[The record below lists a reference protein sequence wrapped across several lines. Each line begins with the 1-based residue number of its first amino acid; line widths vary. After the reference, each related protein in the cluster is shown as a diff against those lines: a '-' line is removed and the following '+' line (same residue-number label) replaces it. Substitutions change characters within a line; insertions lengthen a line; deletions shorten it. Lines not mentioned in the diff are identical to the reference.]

1 MPSAAIA
8 SPLRALSL
16 VHDLKNLMTVV
27 VSATEALALAENGG
41 TDRRALV
48 EASLEAAR
56 RGAALL
62 RDLLAGHAPAPQSP
76 QGAACAETL
85 ETAAR
90 LVIHALPTDVSLS
103 VSACE
108 PRLACQADREELD
121 AALMNLCKNAGEAC
135 TAGGAVTLSAASVS
149 PAQAWAE
156 GLDARDYVCFEVR
169 DTGAGLSPELLA
181 RALQGG
187 FTTKPGGSGLGLV
200 SVSAFARSCGG
211 ALRVASAPG
220 QGCRVSLYL
229 PRFAALA
236 EAA

>member
-8 SPLRALSL
+8 SPLRDLSL

-41 TDRRALV
+41 ADRRALA

-62 RDLLAGHAPAPQSP
+62 RDLLADHAPAPRSP

-85 ETAAR
+85 ETAAQ
-90 LVIHALPTDVSLS
+90 LAIHTLPTDVSLS
-103 VSACE
+103 VSASE
-108 PRLACQADREELD
+108 PLLACQADREALD

-135 TAGGAVTLSAASVS
+135 TTGGAVTLSAASVS

-156 GLDARDYVCFEVR
+156 GLEARDYVCFEVR
-169 DTGAGLSPELLA
+169 DTGAGLAPELLA

-187 FTTKPGGSGLGLV
+187 FTTKPGGTGLGLV
-200 SVSAFARSCGG
+200 SVAAFARSSGG
-211 ALRVASAPG
+211 ALRVASTPG

>member
-8 SPLRALSL
+8 SPLRDLSL

-27 VSATEALALAENGG
+27 ISATEALALAENGG
-41 TDRRALV
+41 ADRRALA

-62 RDLLAGHAPAPQSP
+62 RDLLAEDAPTPRSP
-76 QGAACAETL
+76 QGAGCVETL

-90 LVIHALPTDVSLS
+90 LAIHTLPTEVSLS
-103 VSACE
+103 VQACE
-108 PRLACQADREELD
+108 PLLACHADGDELD

-156 GLDARDYVCFEVR
+156 GLEARDYVCFEVR

-181 RALQGG
+181 PALRGG
-187 FTTKPGGSGLGLV
+187 FTTKPNGSGLGLA
-200 SVSAFARSCGG
+200 SVAVFARRFGG
-211 ALRVASAPG
+211 ALRLASAPG

-229 PRFAALA
+229 PRVVALA